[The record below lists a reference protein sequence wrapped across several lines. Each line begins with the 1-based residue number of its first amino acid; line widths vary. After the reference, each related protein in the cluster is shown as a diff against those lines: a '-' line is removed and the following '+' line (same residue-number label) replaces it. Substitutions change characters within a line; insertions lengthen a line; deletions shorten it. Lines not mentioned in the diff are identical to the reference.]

1 MKSGGKVSW
10 EVAISKIELGIYE
23 TFCLLGHAA
32 TYFNGHVLTFRWN
45 LLSPSSG

>member
-23 TFCLLGHAA
+23 NFCLVGPQPRTLMD
-32 TYFNGHVLTFRWN
+32 T
-45 LLSPSSG
+45 